1 MERCGPAPDRRKQTA
16 GSHQGIDVR
25 YPIRVDRVALAR
37 RPTGAIRDLQGPLA
51 RKPNRARRC
60 DVRSTPSRPDAVVP
74 LCLPR
79 RHVRLLRHDGERHPA
94 LDLPHARVERG
105 QGRPPRD
112 RAARESAHHQGF
124 GCRHAPLLRQVA
136 AGEGRVRAVADA
148 QRGDRA
154 HQAGQR
160 GAHRRR
166 RRHRMHQLRD
176 MLCRLRYR
184 ALEFRLSR
192 AGGAQSRVDARERR
206 PRCWQCRAS
215 PGRRRKRRL
224 PRLPLAPVLPRA
236 LPPAPQSDRLDRG
249 SQAPHHVGL
258 SQGRDMNVG
267 LYVWQRAT
275 AALMVPLVLVHVVVI
290 FYATRKGMTAADI
303 LARTRGSIAW
313 ASFYG
318 AFVVAV
324 AIHAGIG
331 VRNVLTEWSPLKE
344 RSAGIFASA
353 FGLLLLLLGVRAVA
367 AVMHRLS
374 GLALAIFL
382 PLHFLTLG
390 LAIQGEAPL
399 ESFLR
404 WSDQPLV
411 KLAESGLVF
420 LLMVHMLGGLR
431 LLVIEN
437 LDWRDEQK
445 ELATIAAGL
454 SAVIAF
460 ILLARLF

>member
-37 RPTGAIRDLQGPLA
+37 RATGAIRDLQGPLA
-51 RKPNRARRC
+51 RKPNRARCR
-60 DVRSTPSRPDAVVP
+60 DVRSTPSRPDAVLP
-74 LCLPR
+74 LFLPR
-79 RHVRLLRHDGERHPA
+79 RHVRLLRHDGERHSA

-112 RAARESAHHQGF
+112 RTARKSARHQRF
-124 GCRHAPLLRQVA
+124 GRRHASLLRQVA
-136 AGEGRVRAVADA
+136 ASEGRVRAIADP
-148 QRGDRA
+148 QRRDRT

-206 PRCWQCRAS
+206 ARR
-215 PGRRRKRRL
+215 GRRRAFAGRRGLRRL

-258 SQGRDMNVG
+258 SQGRDMNVS
-267 LYVWQRAT
+267 LYVWQRLT
-275 AALMVPLVLVHVVVI
+275 AALMVPLVLVHIVVI

-324 AIHAGIG
+324 AIHAAIG
-331 VRNVLTEWSPLKE
+331 VRNVLTEWSPLKQ
-344 RSAGIFASA
+344 RSADIFASG
-353 FGLLLLLLGVRAVA
+353 FGALLLLLGARAVV
-367 AVMHRLS
+367 AVV
-374 GLALAIFL
+374 L
-382 PLHFLTLG
+382 P
-390 LAIQGEAPL
+390 
-399 ESFLR
+399 
-404 WSDQPLV
+404 
-411 KLAESGLVF
+411 
-420 LLMVHMLGGLR
+420 
-431 LLVIEN
+431 
-437 LDWRDEQK
+437 
-445 ELATIAAGL
+445 
-454 SAVIAF
+454 
-460 ILLARLF
+460 